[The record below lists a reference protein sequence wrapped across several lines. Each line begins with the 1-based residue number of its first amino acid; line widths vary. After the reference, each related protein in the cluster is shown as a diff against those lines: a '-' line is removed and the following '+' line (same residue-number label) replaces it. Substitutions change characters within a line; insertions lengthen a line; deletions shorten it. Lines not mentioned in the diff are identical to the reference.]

1 MKKVQVHTGYKVYDD
16 DMNLIG
22 YEGGN
27 NGEGFVYKDT
37 DAFENNPDEIC
48 YIPESGFD
56 DYFDSFEDLPLEER
70 SDFDGF
76 VWLRH
81 AKECGETHKT
91 IVEQVRDEWGEEYM
105 LTDEQVEY
113 YAKNVF
119 YLAEWACIA
128 TYLAENFELD
138 DAIEY
143 DDIKMFTQFQ
153 KEAVMNDMTPK
164 EYAER
169 SLSYAEIVQFDKEF
183 DEAFVH
189 DDDCADDESENGLG
203 ANARI
208 TYQLE
213 RRDGTVYNPE
223 EFADLHGVKEEW
235 RKFAKQ

>member
-1 MKKVQVHTGYKVYDD
+1 MKKIEVHTGFKVYDD

-22 YEGGN
+22 YEGN
-27 NGEGFVYKDT
+27 NYGEGFIYKDT
-37 DAFENNPDEIC
+37 EAFENNPDEIC
-48 YIPESGFD
+48 YIPEQAFNENFEMDDQDFSGFI
-56 DYFDSFEDLPLEER
+56 PVER
-70 SDFDGF
+70 
-76 VWLRH
+76 
-81 AKECGETHKT
+81 AKEFGDTHKT
-91 IVEQVRDEWGEEYM
+91 IVEEVRNMWGEDYM

-113 YAKNVF
+113 YAKDVF
-119 YLAEWACIA
+119 NLAEWACIS
-128 TYLAENFELD
+128 TYLLESFELD

-143 DDIKMFTQFQ
+143 DEDGIFTEFQ
-153 KEAVMNDMTPK
+153 KEAVENDCTPK
-164 EYAER
+164 DYAER
-169 SLSYAEIVQFDKEF
+169 SLSYGEVTKFDKEF

-189 DDDCADDESENGLG
+189 DDECADDESENGLG

>member
-16 DMNLIG
+16 EMNLIG
-22 YEGGN
+22 YEGDN

-37 DAFENNPDEIC
+37 EAFENNSDEIC
-48 YIPESGFD
+48 YIPEQGFD
-56 DYFDSFEDLPLEER
+56 E
-70 SDFDGF
+70 DFDFEYKDGTEDEFAGF
-76 VWLRH
+76 IDLKK
-81 AKECGETHKT
+81 AKEYGETHKT

-113 YAKNVF
+113 YAKAVF
-119 YLAEWACIA
+119 HLAEWACIA
-128 TYLAENFELD
+128 TYLAENFELED
-138 DAIEY
+138 CIEY
-143 DDIKMFTQFQ
+143 DEDGIFTEFQ
-153 KEAVMNDMTPK
+153 KEAVENDCTPK
-164 EYAER
+164 EYSER
-169 SLSYAEIVQFDKEF
+169 SLSYMEITKFDKEF